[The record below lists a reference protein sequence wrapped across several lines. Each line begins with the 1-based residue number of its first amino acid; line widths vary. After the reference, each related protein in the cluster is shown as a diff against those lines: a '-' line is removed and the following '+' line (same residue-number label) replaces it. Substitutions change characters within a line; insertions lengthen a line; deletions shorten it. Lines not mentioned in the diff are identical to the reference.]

1 MAKRKAVETTSADD
15 LSPPPEDL
23 QDGAAALA
31 NDNADLGSEQQPAK
45 KRRTATRAG
54 KKERASDDV
63 PLTPRRAARS
73 RKVKVEA
80 EEDEATSLVEE
91 APSATKKKR
100 QRNTVKVGEVK
111 EEVNG
116 ASPKPALKGRGR
128 KKQEIKNEVEKV
140 EQNGETAVKRKRKTK
155 EEKEA
160 EAMPLAARTVG
171 HKLFIGAHVSS
182 AGGQCS
188 PGHPYTIYTFSKIK
202 VESSLNIISQAYRML
217 L

>member
-31 NDNADLGSEQQPAK
+31 NDNADLESEQQPAK
-45 KRRTATRAG
+45 KRRTATRAV
-54 KKERASDDV
+54 KKEIESDDV

-80 EEDEATSLVEE
+80 EADEATSLVEE
-91 APSATKKKR
+91 AASATKKKR
-100 QRNTVKVGEVK
+100 QRDTIKVEEVK

-140 EQNGETAVKRKRKTK
+140 KQNGETTVKRKRKTK